1 MNFGIFIAILSPIL
15 FGIMNTFDKFVVSHR
30 VKDTI
35 GYAVVAG
42 LVNVVLGLV
51 LVFFLNWQGLTAHDL
66 MFPILAGVFSG
77 ACYYL
82 YFYIMRDSD
91 ASYLVGFA
99 YLFPIV
105 VAALAFIFLH
115 ERLSPLAYAAAAL
128 VLLGVILLSVRA
140 KKMKLSILVIPL
152 AIYILLLGGY
162 EFFIKVSTLNISFM
176 QGLAITTLFA
186 GITVLLGLSTK
197 RVRAGFRKELK
208 NIRWAFVSEF
218 FTLGAVLTLYLAM
231 SLLPATVVTAIAATQ
246 PLAVLV
252 FERIVHARYGKMTK
266 DVTLLPKLGAIL
278 MIVAGVIL
286 LSIVSS

>member
-1 MNFGIFIAILSPIL
+1 
-15 FGIMNTFDKFVVSHR
+15 
-30 VKDTI
+30 
-35 GYAVVAG
+35 
-42 LVNVVLGLV
+42 
-51 LVFFLNWQGLTAHDL
+51 
-66 MFPILAGVFSG
+66 
-77 ACYYL
+77 
-82 YFYIMRDSD
+82 
-91 ASYLVGFA
+91 
-99 YLFPIV
+99 
-105 VAALAFIFLH
+105 
-115 ERLSPLAYAAAAL
+115 
-128 VLLGVILLSVRA
+128 
-140 KKMKLSILVIPL
+140 
-152 AIYILLLGGY
+152 
-162 EFFIKVSTLNISFM
+162 M